1 VVTRTPLRV
10 VFFGTPDFA
19 VPTLE
24 QLIASSHQV
33 VAVVTQPDRPRGRG
47 LRSTP
52 PPARQVAERHAIPVF
67 QPERLKDEAFLGS
80 LAAERPDCGV
90 VAAYGRIPPAAV
102 LALPRLG
109 LLNVHA
115 SLLPRYRGAAP
126 IERAIMAGDRE
137 TGITI
142 MRVVQ
147 ALDAGPM
154 LAAQSRPI
162 DADETSVTVEEDLA
176 RLGAR
181 LLLDVLNRLDA
192 GVPETP
198 QDDSLATYAPRITR
212 EDGAIDWT
220 RPARAIHDQVRALH
234 PWPHAFT
241 FLDGERFIILTTRIV
256 DEPAGAMHPAG
267 WIARAS
273 GETLRVTT
281 GDRPLDV
288 ARIQPEGR
296 RPMLTRE
303 FLAGHHVEPGAV
315 FGAPA

>member
-1 VVTRTPLRV
+1 MSGTPLRV

-47 LRSTP
+47 QRATP
-52 PPARQVAERHAIPVF
+52 PPARQVAERHAVPVF
-67 QPERLKDEAFLGS
+67 QPERLKEDTFLGS
-80 LAAERPDCGV
+80 LAAARPDCGV
-90 VAAYGRIPPAAV
+90 VAAYGRILPAAV
-102 LALPRLG
+102 LSLPRLG

-126 IERAIMAGDRE
+126 IERAIMAGERE

-154 LAAQSRPI
+154 LAARSRPI
-162 DADETSVTVEEDLA
+162 DADETSVSVEEDLA
-176 RLGAR
+176 RIGAH
-181 LLLDVLNRLDA
+181 LLLDVLDRLDD
-192 GVPETP
+192 GVPEIP
-198 QDDSLATYAPRITR
+198 QDDGLATYAPRITR
-212 EDGAIDWT
+212 EDGAIDWN

-241 FLDGERFIILTTRIV
+241 FLHGERFIILTTRVV
-256 DEPAGAMHPAG
+256 DGPAGATQPAG
-267 WIARAS
+267 RVERAS
-273 GETLRVTT
+273 GETLRLTT
-281 GDRPLDV
+281 GDGPLDIV
-288 ARIQPEGR
+288 RIQPEGR

-303 FLAGHHVEPGAV
+303 FLAGHRVEAGAA
-315 FGAPA
+315 FGALT